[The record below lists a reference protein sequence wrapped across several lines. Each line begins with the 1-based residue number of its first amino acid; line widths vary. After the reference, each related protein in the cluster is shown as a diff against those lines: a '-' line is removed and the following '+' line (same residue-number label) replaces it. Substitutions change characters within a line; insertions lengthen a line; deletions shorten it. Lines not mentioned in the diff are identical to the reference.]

1 MKASSG
7 VVASGLDALKPP
19 MKVDYW
25 GKEAP
30 SRRIAIG
37 CDLEAKS
44 DPWEILTHGLII
56 LNPSVCTTQTQVS
69 ICGSFV
75 KH

>member
-44 DPWEILTHGLII
+44 GPWEILTTRI
-56 LNPSVCTTQTQVS
+56 TD
-69 ICGSFV
+69 
-75 KH
+75 